1 MLLRLLKTIAEFTTK
16 TGRDP
21 YTREVLRWLRS
32 WGYGHQTL
40 KLAEKL
46 GLINRYEG
54 YLIRGKAKIKVVFN
68 TITEL
73 GYAILDIFRKM
84 NKYEDD
90 EDSENDE
97 DN

>member
-46 GLINRYEG
+46 GLINRYEAPHPI
-54 YLIRGKAKIKVVFN
+54 YENIICIYN
-68 TITEL
+68 TITRL
-73 GYAILDIFRKM
+73 GQKILQILQM
-84 NKYEDD
+84 QD
-90 EDSENDE
+90 EEEENE
-97 DN
+97 EPP